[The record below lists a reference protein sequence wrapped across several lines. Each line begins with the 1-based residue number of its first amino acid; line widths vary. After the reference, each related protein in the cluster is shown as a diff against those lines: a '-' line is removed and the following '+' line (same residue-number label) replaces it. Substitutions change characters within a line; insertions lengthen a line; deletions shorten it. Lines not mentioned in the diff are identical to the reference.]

1 MVRSTVN
8 LDTTTYVSMLQTLFE
23 IITSE
28 ASYLKSLH
36 LVISHFVES
45 VEFDAIHSPAA
56 IVTKRDYKILFSNIV
71 AVWTVSAR
79 LVDYKILFSNI
90 IAMWTVSARL
100 VDYKILFS
108 NIVAVWTVS
117 ARLVVLSLSPDCFKC
132 VASGFSHNYAT
143 LNLRKSQISISFSE
157 QKY

>member
-1 MVRSTVN
+1 
-8 LDTTTYVSMLQTLFE
+8 MLQTLFE

-79 LVDYKILFSNI
+79 S
-90 IAMWTVSARL
+90 
-100 VDYKILFS
+100 
-108 NIVAVWTVS
+108 
-117 ARLVVLSLSPDCFKC
+117 VVLGNINLLLLSC
-132 VASGFSHNYAT
+132 
-143 LNLRKSQISISFSE
+143 
-157 QKY
+157 

>member
-1 MVRSTVN
+1 
-8 LDTTTYVSMLQTLFE
+8 MLQTLFE

-56 IVTKRDYKILFSNIV
+56 IVTKRDF
-71 AVWTVSAR
+71 
-79 LVDYKILFSNI
+79 
-90 IAMWTVSARL
+90 
-100 VDYKILFS
+100 KILFS

-117 ARLVVLSLSPDCFKC
+117 ARLVVLSLSPDRFKC
-132 VASGFSHNYAT
+132 VFC
-143 LNLRKSQISISFSE
+143 ISLIIIAFTQPWVGSCDTEFDIVG
-157 QKY
+157 Q